1 MRVAGFVTTGITLFF
16 LISTSYAISAEK
28 ITTAGSSTIRP
39 IVDKAAKD
47 FKKTHPDVSF
57 IIGGGG
63 SSHGVKAA
71 GSGEV
76 NIGQASRNIKDKEM
90 KAYPNIVPF
99 KIGLDGIAIIVNSSN
114 TVSAITKEKI
124 QDIYTGKITNWKEL
138 GGNDA
143 PITLI
148 SKEEGRSTLELFL
161 KYFGLEV
168 EEHGS
173 GSSAVIVHKKKGAN
187 AFGTKEARLIGP
199 NKEAI
204 AKVSTQP
211 NAIAYVSVGTAQE
224 IARKGARIK
233 LLELDGVAATIAN
246 VGNETYPLRR
256 PLHVLTNGA
265 PQGTVKQFIDF
276 MLSEE
281 GQKIVTSLEFIPVN

>member
-1 MRVAGFVTTGITLFF
+1 MRKSGFLVMAIALFF
-16 LISTSYAISAEK
+16 TFLTSSAIAAEK

-39 IVDKAAKD
+39 IVDKAAKA
-47 FKKTHPDVSF
+47 FKKTHSDVSF
-57 IIGGGG
+57 VIGGGG

-71 GSGEV
+71 GTGEV
-76 NIGQASRNIKDKEM
+76 NIGQASRDIKTNEM
-90 KAYPNIVPF
+90 ETYPNLVPF

-114 TVSAITKEKI
+114 SLTAITKEQV
-124 QDIYTGKITNWKEL
+124 QDIYTGKITNWKEI
-138 GGNDA
+138 GGNDT

-148 SKEEGRSTLELFL
+148 TKEEGRSTLELFL
-161 KYFGLEV
+161 KYFDLEV

-173 GSSAVIVHKKKGAN
+173 GSSAVMVHKKKGDKD
-187 AFGTKEARLIGP
+187 FGTKTAHLIGP

-204 AKVSTQP
+204 AQVSTKP

-224 IARKGARIK
+224 IAHKGGRIK
-233 LLELDGVAATIAN
+233 LLDLDGVGASIVN

-256 PLHVLTNGA
+256 PLHLLTNGV

-276 MLSEE
+276 IMSDE
-281 GQKIVTSLEFIPVN
+281 GQKIVESLEFIRVN